1 MLASKYRLKK
11 RMNFA
16 RCEIDGRLIQSRS
29 FGVEIYDRKDK
40 DNSRFGFIISTRI
53 SKKAVVRNKIKRT
66 ISDYIRININMI
78 KNGLDVVFLI
88 KPAILKLNK
97 EQIENEIYEIIIKN
111 LQK

>member
-1 MLASKYRLKK
+1 MGW
-11 RMNFA
+11 NGTN
-16 RCEIDGRLIQSRS
+16 ET
-29 FGVEIYDRKDK
+29 VDRKDK

-97 EQIENEIYEIIIKN
+97 EQKKN
-111 LQK
+111 SVN

>member
-40 DNSRFGFIISTRI
+40 D
-53 SKKAVVRNKIKRT
+53 K
-66 ISDYIRININMI
+66 
-78 KNGLDVVFLI
+78 
-88 KPAILKLNK
+88 
-97 EQIENEIYEIIIKN
+97 
-111 LQK
+111 

>member
-11 RMNFA
+11 RMKFA

>member
-78 KNGLDVVFLI
+78 KNGLDVVF
-88 KPAILKLNK
+88 
-97 EQIENEIYEIIIKN
+97 
-111 LQK
+111 

>member
-1 MLASKYRLKK
+1 MLASRYRLKGK
-11 RMNFA
+11 VNFA
-16 RCEIDGRLIQSRS
+16 RAEIDGKLFQSKS
-29 FGVEIYDRKDK
+29 FGLEVFERKDN
-40 DNSRFGFIISTRI
+40 DSSRFGFIISTRI

>member
-53 SKKAVVRNKIKRT
+53 SKKAVTRNKIKRI
-66 ISDYIRININMI
+66 ISDYLRLNLGKI
-78 KNGLDVVFLI
+78 KTGLDIVFLI
-88 KPAILKLNK
+88 KPLIVKLNR
-97 EQIENEIYEIIIKN
+97 EQIEKEINEIITKN